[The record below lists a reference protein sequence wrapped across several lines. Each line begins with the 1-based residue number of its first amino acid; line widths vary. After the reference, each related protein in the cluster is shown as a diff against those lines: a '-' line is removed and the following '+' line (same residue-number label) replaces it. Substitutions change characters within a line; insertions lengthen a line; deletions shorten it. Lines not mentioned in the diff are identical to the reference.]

1 MKRILLFLMMLT
13 INIVGFAQSDETE
26 KASPMTDTEI
36 VRKCAILDVEGKYYD
51 NVTVTIKSNQ
61 PDFFFTDKY
70 KVKVT
75 VTDASGSKVWN
86 KTFKNAFL
94 YVFPNGQV
102 QVGKPNFDKL
112 VITKSSPTGDWI
124 GMVREKEGVY

>member
-13 INIVGFAQSDETE
+13 INIVSFAQNSEPE

-61 PDFFFTDKY
+61 PVFFFTDKY

-102 QVGKPNFDKL
+102 QVGKQNFDKL
-112 VITKSSPTGDWI
+112 VIAKSSSTGEWI

>member
-13 INIVGFAQSDETE
+13 INIVSFAQNSEPE
-26 KASPMTDTEI
+26 KAKPMTDTEI
-36 VRKCAILDVEGKYYD
+36 VRKCAIFDVEGKYYD

-94 YVFPNGQV
+94 YVFPNGQI

>member
-1 MKRILLFLMMLT
+1 MKKLILFFVMLAV
-13 INIVGFAQSDETE
+13 NIVGFAQNSEPE
-26 KASPMTDTEI
+26 KAKPMTDTEI

-102 QVGKPNFDKL
+102 QVGKQNFDKL
-112 VITKSSPTGDWI
+112 VIAKSSSTGEWI

>member
-26 KASPMTDTEI
+26 RAKPMTDTEI
-36 VRKCAILDVEGKYYD
+36 VRKVAALDIEGKYYYD
-51 NVTVTIKSNQ
+51 ITVTIKSNL

-75 VTDASGSKVWN
+75 VTDSSGAKVWN

-94 YVFPNGQV
+94 YVFSNGHIQI
-102 QVGKPNFDKL
+102 GKPNFSQMMIGKL
-112 VITKSSPTGDWI
+112 SDNEDWI
-124 GMVREKEGVY
+124 GLVREKEGIY

>member
-1 MKRILLFLMMLT
+1 MKRILLFLLMLT

-26 KASPMTDTEI
+26 KASPMTETEI
-36 VRKCAILDVEGKYYD
+36 VRKCAILDVEGKQYE
-51 NVTVTIKSNQ
+51 NVIVTIKSNQ

-94 YVFPNGQV
+94 YVFSNGQI
-102 QVGKPNFDKL
+102 QIGKKNFNQML
-112 VITKSSPTGDWI
+112 ISNSSISGNREGI
-124 GMVREKEGVY
+124 VREKEGVY

>member
-1 MKRILLFLMMLT
+1 MMLT
-13 INIVGFAQSDETE
+13 INIVSFAQNSEPE
-26 KASPMTDTEI
+26 KAKPMTDTEI

-75 VTDASGSKVWN
+75 VTDTSGSKVWN

-94 YVFPNGQV
+94 YVFPNGQI

-124 GMVREKEGVY
+124 GVVREKEGVY

>member
-13 INIVGFAQSDETE
+13 INIVSFAQNSEPE
-26 KASPMTDTEI
+26 KAKPMTDTEI
-36 VRKCAILDVEGKYYD
+36 VRKCAFLDVEGKYYD
-51 NVTVTIKSNQ
+51 NVIVTLKSNQ
-61 PDFFFTDKY
+61 PDFFFIDKY

-94 YVFPNGQV
+94 YVFSSGQI
-102 QVGKPNFDKL
+102 QVGKPNFDQL
-112 VITKSSPTGDWI
+112 VITKYSSTGDWI
-124 GMVREKEGVY
+124 GKVREKEGVY

>member
-102 QVGKPNFDKL
+102 QVGKPNFHQMIISRAD
-112 VITKSSPTGDWI
+112 SSSEWI